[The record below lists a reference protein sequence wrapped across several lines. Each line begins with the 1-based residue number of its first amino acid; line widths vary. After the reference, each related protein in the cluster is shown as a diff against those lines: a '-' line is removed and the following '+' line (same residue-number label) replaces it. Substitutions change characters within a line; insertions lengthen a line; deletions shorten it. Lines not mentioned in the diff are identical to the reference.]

1 MTDKER
7 LKDIKAVVE
16 NKNGIVE
23 RISHQDI
30 NWLIKQAERVQEL
43 EETVEDYKT
52 VNKELHQRGRK
63 IRKQNKRYRE
73 ALEFYADEYVWFDED
88 RGSDYF
94 PDYRCEAQDDHGERA
109 RKALEG
115 EE

>member
-73 ALEFYADEYVWFDED
+73 ALRFYADEENYKKKDYGMIVQPAIQDGD
-88 RGSDYF
+88 RGST
-94 PDYRCEAQDDHGERA
+94 A

-115 EE
+115 KE